1 MSGVEGSSLPPAELR
16 LPSPH
21 HRAPQILRPAAHR
34 HFPFSPAPRPSSP
47 SPGLDP
53 HLLPGRSLGLAD
65 KDPIADVK
73 KQTNGTEIDK
83 VESGEGAIGL
93 GQEETGSHILPTE
106 SATGAKRPRRPKP
119 SKQKKTMQQQMLQ
132 AAEGDPCGTY
142 GRCRNPSNISNTSSC
157 RYDSSLG
164 LLTKKF
170 INLLQQADD
179 GTLDLNRA
187 AEILDVQKR
196 RIYDITNVLEGV
208 GLIEKT
214 LKNRIRWKGIDM
226 SRPKEVDDQIT
237 AFKAEVETLYTEDCK
252 LNGMI
257 REMEENLRILTE
269 DENNQKWLYLT
280 NDDINNLPCFE
291 DSTLIAIRAP
301 HGTSIEVPNPDEGLD
316 FPQRRYQIL
325 FRSSMGPID
334 TYLISNHG
342 EIYEASNENQQSAA
356 MDLCAESSCKNEMSF
371 PPVDQNTG
379 GTSER
384 GQDQVT
390 QNNSSASITSQ
401 ECMAGILKIVPSDND
416 MDADYWFLTDLGA
429 SITDT
434 WRSECILE
442 LKPNYPFSCSSYKCT
457 GFQ

>member
-1 MSGVEGSSLPPAELR
+1 MSGVEGSSLQPAELR

-21 HRAPQILRPAAHR
+21 QRAPQILRPAAHR

-47 SPGLDP
+47 TPGLDP
-53 HLLPGRSLGLAD
+53 HALPCRSLGPAD
-65 KDPIADVK
+65 KDRIADVK

-83 VESGEGAIGL
+83 VESGEGAV
-93 GQEETGSHILPTE
+93 GQGQKEETGSLILPTE
-106 SATGAKRPRRPKP
+106 SATGAKRPRKPKP
-119 SKQKKTMQQQMLQ
+119 SKQKKTVQQQVLG
-132 AAEGDPCGTY
+132 AAEG
-142 GRCRNPSNISNTSSC
+142 NLSNILNTSSC

-170 INLLQQADD
+170 ISLLQRADD

-226 SRPKEVDDQIT
+226 SRPKELDDQIT
-237 AFKAEVETLYTEDCK
+237 AFKAEVETLYAEDCR
-252 LNGMI
+252 LDGMI
-257 REMEENLRILTE
+257 REMQDNLRILTE

-280 NDDINNLPCFE
+280 NDDINSLPCFE

-334 TYLISNHG
+334 MYLISNHG
-342 EIYEASNENQQSAA
+342 EIYEASNQNQQPAA
-356 MDLCAESSCKNEMSF
+356 MDLCAETSSKNDTSF
-371 PPVDQNTG
+371 QPADQNTG

-384 GQDQVT
+384 GHDQVT
-390 QNNSSASITSQ
+390 QNNSSGSVTSQ
-401 ECMAGILKIVPSDND
+401 DCTGAILKIAPSDND
-416 MDADYWFLTDLGA
+416 MDADYWFLTDHGA

-434 WRSECILE
+434 WRTEGILE
-442 LKPNYPFSCSSYKCT
+442 LKPNYPS
-457 GFQ
+457 

>member
-1 MSGVEGSSLPPAELR
+1 MSGVEGSSLQPAELR

-21 HRAPQILRPAAHR
+21 QRAPQILRPAAHR

-47 SPGLDP
+47 TPGLDP
-53 HLLPGRSLGLAD
+53 HALPCRSLGPAD
-65 KDPIADVK
+65 KDRIADVK

-83 VESGEGAIGL
+83 VESGEGAV
-93 GQEETGSHILPTE
+93 GQGQKEETGSLILPTE
-106 SATGAKRPRRPKP
+106 SATGAKRPRKPKP
-119 SKQKKTMQQQMLQ
+119 SKQKKTVQQQVLG
-132 AAEGDPCGTY
+132 AAEG
-142 GRCRNPSNISNTSSC
+142 NLSNILNTSSC

-170 INLLQQADD
+170 ISLLQRADD

-226 SRPKEVDDQIT
+226 SRPKELDDQIT
-237 AFKAEVETLYTEDCK
+237 AFKAEVETLYAEDCR
-252 LNGMI
+252 LDGMI
-257 REMEENLRILTE
+257 REMQDNLRILTE

-280 NDDINNLPCFE
+280 NDDINSLPCFE

-334 TYLISNHG
+334 MYLISNHG
-342 EIYEASNENQQSAA
+342 EIYEASNQNQQPAA
-356 MDLCAESSCKNEMSF
+356 MDLCAETSSKNDTSF
-371 PPVDQNTG
+371 QPADQNTG

-384 GQDQVT
+384 GHDQVT
-390 QNNSSASITSQ
+390 QNNSSGSVTSQ
-401 ECMAGILKIVPSDND
+401 DCTGAILKIAPSDND
-416 MDADYWFLTDLGA
+416 MDADYWFLTDHGA

-434 WRSECILE
+434 WRTEE
-442 LKPNYPFSCSSYKCT
+442 
-457 GFQ
+457 